1 VAAAAAAAAA
11 ADRGGPRCSPLL
23 ISFLPQRLT
32 PIQTKKRHALARST
46 TTTQSNSD
54 LRANSQPRKKYSRHF
69 AFKGRGR
76 KRRPAA
82 KAKHERVTTRPSRPA
97 AL

>member
-1 VAAAAAAAAA
+1 MSEEREIG
-11 ADRGGPRCSPLL
+11 RGRRRRRGVFFVSRRFFFGAFGSRLQPPLN
-23 ISFLPQRLT
+23 PNTT
-32 PIQTKKRHALARST
+32 PHPT
-46 TTTQSNSD
+46 NSD

-82 KAKHERVTTRPSRPA
+82 KNKHERVATRPARH
-97 AL
+97 